1 MFHPQHA
8 LTLHSTR
15 DTQNGSPLL
24 SVPVELRNYI
34 ASDLIFLSSSMTV
47 GLGLVIE
54 VWATVIVV
62 VCKRGKLSRISRS
75 RKSASFAL
83 YNLILVS
90 VDQEP

>member
-1 MFHPQHA
+1 
-8 LTLHSTR
+8 
-15 DTQNGSPLL
+15 
-24 SVPVELRNYI
+24 
-34 ASDLIFLSSSMTV
+34 MTV